1 MWRQLELKKRGVTM
15 EAVKLKRQQNDQK
28 KENDHFI
35 IDNDQ
40 KANWALRK
48 IRHLKQKK
56 KENQEF
62 ADAEIEEIQ
71 KEIDEVNQ
79 WLESE
84 NNSLDNDIEYMEGLL
99 RVYAEQLKA
108 DDPELKTHKLPFGQL
123 QFRKQRDKWIYDNDK
138 LLEFA
143 EKNLKNTIKIKKKV
157 DKRKLKKKIRVVGS
171 KVVVADTGELIEG
184 IEVIKRGEKFKVK
197 IKE

>member
-1 MWRQLELKKRGVTM
+1 M
-15 EAVKLKRQQNDQK
+15 EAVKLQRQQNDQK
-28 KENDHFI
+28 KENNHFL

-56 KENQEF
+56 KENNDF
-62 ADAEIEEIQ
+62 ANTEIEEIQ
-71 KEIDEVNQ
+71 KEIDEINQ
-79 WLESE
+79 WLESK
-84 NNSLDNDIEYMEGLL
+84 NDSLDNDIEYMEGLL
-99 RVYAEQLKA
+99 RVYAEQLKD

-123 QFRKQRDKWIYDNDK
+123 QFRKQRDKWRYDNNK

-143 EKNLKNTIKIKKKV
+143 DKNLKDTIKIKKQV

-171 KVVVADTGELIEG
+171 KAVVADTGELIEG

-197 IKE
+197 VKE

>member
-1 MWRQLELKKRGVTM
+1 M
-15 EAVKLKRQQNDQK
+15 EALKLKRQQDDQK

-56 KENQEF
+56 KENEEF
-62 ADAEIEEIQ
+62 ANTEIEEIQ

-84 NNSLDNDIEYMEGLL
+84 NDSLDNDIEYMEGLL

-123 QFRKQRDKWIYDNDK
+123 QFRKQRDKWRYDNDK

-143 EKNLKNTIKIKKKV
+143 EKNLKNTIKIKKQV

-171 KVVVADTGELIEG
+171 KAVVADTGELIEG

-197 IKE
+197 VKE

>member
-1 MWRQLELKKRGVTM
+1 M
-15 EAVKLKRQQNDQK
+15 EAVKLDQTQDNQK
-28 KENDHFI
+28 SENDHFL

-56 KENQEF
+56 KENKEF
-62 ADAEIEEIQ
+62 ADTEIEVIQ

-84 NNSLDNDIEYMEGLL
+84 NDSLDNDIEYMEGML

-108 DDPELKTHKLPFGQL
+108 DDPKLKTHKLPFGQL
-123 QFRKQRDKWIYDNDK
+123 QFRKQRDKWKYDNDK

-143 EKNLKNTIKIKKKV
+143 QKNLEDTIKIKMQV
-157 DKRKLKKKIRVVGS
+157 DKRKLKKKIKIVSSKAVVS
-171 KVVVADTGELIEG
+171 DTGEVIEG
-184 IEVIKRGEKFKVK
+184 IEVIKGGEKFKVK
-197 IKE
+197 TDV

>member
-1 MWRQLELKKRGVTM
+1 LKQKQV
-15 EAVKLKRQQNDQK
+15 DQK

-56 KENQEF
+56 KENQDF
-62 ADAEIEEIQ
+62 ADTEIEAIQ

-79 WLESE
+79 WLKSE
-84 NNSLDNDIEYMEGLL
+84 NCNLDNDIEYMESML
-99 RVYAEQLKA
+99 RVYAEQLKS
-108 DDPELKTHKLPFGQL
+108 DDPKLKTHKLPFGQL
-123 QFRKQRDKWIYDNDK
+123 QFRKQRDKWKYDNDK

-143 EKNLKNTIKIKKKV
+143 ENNLEDIIKIKKQV
-157 DKRKLKKKIRVVGS
+157 DKRKLKKKIKVVGS
-171 KVVVADTGELIEG
+171 KAVVADTGEVIGG

-197 IKE
+197 TDV